1 MQQRGRWVAL
11 PIIMQQHSEFL
22 CVQHCDGSNVN
33 DISVQK
39 VKSTG
44 KYY

>member
-11 PIIMQQHSEFL
+11 LTIMQQHSGL
-22 CVQHCDGSNVN
+22 SCVQHCDGSNVS

-39 VKSTG
+39 VKLTG
-44 KYY
+44 AH